1 MKTIYTYLATVLSIV
16 FLAACATTPQETK
29 SAYAPSGAPQAKIDY
44 LSLRLQKANVIDKC
58 PSHNSWQK
66 ESLAVLIEYS
76 NSCAQVKKTEK
87 LEALAAFLAQKY
99 SSDMWGPYYFGL
111 SAEVKKEYPRAL
123 WMIELA
129 IKKQPKSALLHY
141 EKGRLLWAA
150 SQFDG
155 VLSELNLAAQLDS
168 QFADA
173 QLALAQWYFQNQD
186 YKQSKKYFNNMT
198 SLEPMNSQVFIGL
211 AESYL
216 ALNERE
222 NAIHAY
228 ELAVDLNPNSI
239 DYKLQLVKLYE
250 TDKKY
255 NVQTL
260 SLYRKIHSLVSGQR
274 FPSNDLDFDINDKI
288 KKYEDILEANNKN
301 KLNANKKV
309 VKK

>member
-1 MKTIYTYLATVLSIV
+1 MKSLYSYVTTILPIV
-16 FLAACATTPQETK
+16 YLAACATAPQETK
-29 SAYAPSGAPQAKIDY
+29 TPYAPTGVPQAKIDY
-44 LSLRLQKANVIDKC
+44 FSLRLQKANLIDKC

-66 ESLAVLIEYS
+66 ESLAVLIDYS
-76 NSCAQVKKTEK
+76 NSCVQAKKTEK
-87 LEALAAFLAQKY
+87 LEALASFLAQKY
-99 SSDMWGPYYFGL
+99 SSEMWGAYYFGL
-111 SAEVKKEYPRAL
+111 SAEIKKEYPRAL
-123 WMIELA
+123 WMIDLA
-129 IKKQPKSALLHY
+129 LKKQPKSALLHY

-155 VLSELNLAAQLDS
+155 VLSELILAAQIDN

-173 QLALAQWYFQNQD
+173 QLALAQWHFQNQD
-186 YKQSKKYFNNMT
+186 YKQAKKYFNNMT
-198 SLEPMNSQVFIGL
+198 SLEPMNSQVFVGL
-211 AESYL
+211 AESCV
-216 ALNERE
+216 ALNEKE

-250 TDKKY
+250 ADKKY

-288 KKYEDILEANNKN
+288 KKYEEILEANNKN
-301 KLNANKKV
+301 KLNANKKA